1 MLPLQIRRP
10 HPTFGFPRLA
20 NSLYPHYGL
29 PERNMMCM
37 RRRVIY
43 GVVTVLLMGNLLIG
57 TRIFLRSAQ
66 GAEKDSAYP
75 NLELFSYVMEKV
87 RKDYVDG
94 QKLTYQDLVYG
105 ALKGMLNTLDPHSE
119 FMEPEKY
126 KELQN
131 DTQGAFGGLGIVIS
145 MKDNFVTVV
154 APMEDSPGFKA
165 GILSGDRILKI
176 DGKTT
181 EKMSLQDAVK
191 TLRGDPGTDVTI
203 TVFRPSSTQ
212 MKDYKLTRS
221 IINVDMVKDINS
233 KKEFPL
239 GENKIGYIRLVQF
252 GEKTSEDLEA
262 ALKKLKTQGMESLI
276 LDLRGNPGGLLDQAV
291 AVCEKFLPRGELVVT
306 TEGRNTAQTS
316 KRHATGRGDEL
327 HNMPIVILVNLGSAS
342 ASEIVAG
349 SLQDLKRAVV
359 LGEKTFG
366 KGSVQSILP
375 LQDGSALRLT
385 TAKYYTPLHKVIH
398 EVGITPDIIVPMSE
412 DEERDIALKRSP
424 GGIDFLEEKDRERV
438 KNARDIQLDRA
449 MDLLKGITL
458 YTHRAS
464 AEDQATKK
472 AAEKV
477 AVK

>member
-1 MLPLQIRRP
+1 MK
-10 HPTFGFPRLA
+10 
-20 NSLYPHYGL
+20 
-29 PERNMMCM
+29 
-37 RRRVIY
+37 RRVIY
-43 GVVTVLLMGNLLIG
+43 GVLTVALTVNLLMGA
-57 TRIFLRSAQ
+57 RVFLNSAQ
-66 GAEKDSAYP
+66 ASEDDSPYP
-75 NLELFSYVMEKV
+75 SLKLFSVVMEKV

-94 QKLTYQDLVYG
+94 QKTTYQDLVYG

-165 GILSGDRILKI
+165 GILTGDRILKI
-176 DGKTT
+176 DEKST
-181 EKMSLQDAVK
+181 EKMGLQDAVK

-239 GENKIGYIRLVQF
+239 GENKIGYVRLVQF
-252 GEKTSEDLEA
+252 GEKTSDDLEA
-262 ALKKLKTQGMESLI
+262 ALKKLKGHGMQGLV
-276 LDLRGNPGGLLDQAV
+276 LDLRWNPGGLLDQAV
-291 AVCEKFLPRGELVVT
+291 DVCEKFLPRGELVVT
-306 TEGRNTAQTS
+306 TEGRNSAQNSTR
-316 KRHATGRGDEL
+316 KATGHGDEL
-327 HNMPIVILVNLGSAS
+327 HNMPMVILVNLGSAS

-349 SLQDLKRAVV
+349 CLQDWKRAIV

-375 LQDGSALRLT
+375 LTDGSPLRLT
-385 TAKYYTPLHKVIH
+385 TPKYYTPSHKVIH
-398 EVGITPDIIVPMSE
+398 EEGITPDIVVPVT
-412 DEERDIALKRSP
+412 DGEERDILLQRTP
-424 GGIDFLEEKDRERV
+424 GGIESLEEKDRERV
-438 KNARDIQLDRA
+438 GHARDPQLDRA

-458 YTHRAS
+458 FTERSPSQERRVAKG
-464 AEDQATKK
+464 D
-472 AAEKV
+472 KV
-477 AVK
+477 SQ